1 VNGPLDAAYAAVAR
15 ASADLK
21 EAFEAIY
28 VPAENNLKIDYLV
41 TCPVSLEGYGVGRE
55 IRARWNEVR
64 ESVKAQKENWL
75 LGVEYD
81 SVPAPEKFAF
91 AIAESVKVADQTI
104 SEENLEPLYT
114 SNRQLLL
121 DAVIAIYKDI
131 AVRGVVIDEVTHQ
144 ARPVADAILYQS
156 NFNKMLREAMRY
168 AKCVAQFPQ
177 AFEMAAQMGTLAPE
191 LTIPGMALVV
201 VNGVEKKG
209 AEEQERFITKA
220 TQCATVLMHHLD
232 KHVDGDMQELW
243 AVCPALRNRSMD
255 AVIVYQ
261 GGAHFGFIKKEQ
273 ISLFRNTYGKDAV
286 GTLAR
291 SVDSRTGAH
300 NLYSVQVMI
309 NAA

>member
-1 VNGPLDAAYAAVAR
+1 MAR
-15 ASADLK
+15 AGADLK

-28 VPAENNLKIDYLV
+28 LPTENNLKIDYLV
-41 TCPVSLEGYGVGRE
+41 TCPVSLDGYGVGRE
-55 IRARWNEVR
+55 IRARWNAVR
-64 ESVKAQKENWL
+64 ESVKAQKQDWL
-75 LGVEYD
+75 RGVDYD
-81 SVPAPEKFAF
+81 SVPNSEKFAF

-104 SEENLEPLYT
+104 SDEILEPLYT

-156 NFNKMLREAMRY
+156 AFNRMLREAMRY

-177 AFEMAAQMGTLAPE
+177 AFEMEAQMGTLAPE
-191 LTIPGMALVV
+191 LTIPGLSLVV
-201 VNGVEKKG
+201 VNGIEKKG
-209 AEEQERFITKA
+209 AEEQERFIA
-220 TQCATVLMHHLD
+220 TAAQRARVLLHHLD
-232 KHVDGDMQELW
+232 KSVDGDMQELW

-255 AVIVYQ
+255 AVIVYR
-261 GGAHFGFIKKEQ
+261 GGTHFGFIKKEQ
-273 ISLFRNTYGKDAV
+273 ISLFKSTYGKDAI

-291 SVDSRTGAH
+291 SFNSRTGAY
-300 NLYSVQVMI
+300 NLYSAQVLI